1 MIEKLTILTTLAALV
16 ICAGCMKRSKADTAR
31 ETIGEKVV
39 IVLAKEPDP
48 NGYVLDI
55 QDYIRNGES
64 YIPFF
69 SSQEAFQKATAG
81 KGLGKPVWEIDHR
94 LFVALTGSNQV
105 LILDLGL
112 PTEVRFTG
120 QELKQIFPERL
131 IMGPDAQQPDA
142 EVQSEGAPSD

>member
-1 MIEKLTILTTLAALV
+1 MIGRLAILTILVAAI
-16 ICAGCMKRSKADTAR
+16 ICAGCMKKSKATTAR
-31 ETIGEKVV
+31 EIIGEKVL

-69 SSQEAFQKATAG
+69 SSQEAFQKSTGG

-94 LFVALTGSNQV
+94 LFIELTGSNQV

-112 PTEVRFTG
+112 PTEMRFTG
-120 QELKQIFPERL
+120 QELKQMFPERL
-131 IMGPDAQQPDA
+131 NIEQDGL
-142 EVQSEGAPSD
+142 